1 MSPAT
6 SRTSFDDTLLY
17 VEGELSSNFQL
28 INGDLLIGLLPTIVP
43 GIIIPPLVVMM
54 KRGCGPEVLLNI
66 LLCFCAWI
74 PGVIHAWIVIA
85 RNPSRPPVT
94 AYDQAEYNL

>member
-1 MSPAT
+1 MSPAS
-6 SRTSFDDTLLY
+6 SRTSFDDALLY
-17 VEGELSSNFQL
+17 VE
-28 INGDLLIGLLPTIVP
+28 

-66 LLCFCAWI
+66 FLCFCAWI